1 MEGMIQVTYTIL
13 CSGDTN
19 KEVSLEEILNNEKI
33 AKLLKSEFSKGIRNI
48 ELLAQE
54 KASIIFKTQKENFEL
69 VVSKNDFADI
79 VELAEEDAKKYK
91 RFKKGCDGIEIV
103 NIITID

>member
-19 KEVSLEEILNNEKI
+19 KEVTLQEIITNEKI
-33 AKLLKSEFSKGIRNI
+33 VKLLKSEFTKGVRNI

-54 KASIIFKTQKENFEL
+54 KSSIVFKTQKENFEL
-69 VVSKNDFADI
+69 MVSKNDFADI
-79 VELAEEDAKKYK
+79 VELAEEDAKKHK

-103 NIITID
+103 NIVTID